1 MPTEDELE
9 QRLLV
14 NLGLLNKDEQN
25 ETKTNKMKE
34 NDVDGGDSK

>member
-14 NLGLLNKDEQN
+14 NLGLLNNEEQS
-25 ETKTNKMKE
+25 ETKANKTKE
-34 NDVDGGDSK
+34 NNIDGGGSK

>member
-9 QRLLV
+9 QRLLE
-14 NLGLLNKDEQN
+14 NLGLLNNEEQN
-25 ETKTNKMKE
+25 ETKTNKMKR